1 MYNLI
6 READLE
12 LFQKHYWTHAD
23 NKSDIFEE
31 ETNRINKG
39 KKRNNAL
46 SATWSPLAQGL
57 TYGVPTRIRTAT
69 IESMTTPVVNNFG
82 DVETLNAHDGA
93 IYSSYIM
100 RLLER
105 ASSPDIHMADTTKII
120 ALCPEGAGFE
130 QIKCADY
137 SMTNDWI
144 MGSVKQ
150 SSGNPQFMDGHMLM
164 KKMLSPAVLS
174 ATFYNALYKRL
185 LYGNLNTGL

>member
-1 MYNLI
+1 
-6 READLE
+6 
-12 LFQKHYWTHAD
+12 
-23 NKSDIFEE
+23 
-31 ETNRINKG
+31 
-39 KKRNNAL
+39 
-46 SATWSPLAQGL
+46 
-57 TYGVPTRIRTAT
+57 
-69 IESMTTPVVNNFG
+69 
-82 DVETLNAHDGA
+82 
-93 IYSSYIM
+93 
-100 RLLER
+100 
-105 ASSPDIHMADTTKII
+105 MADTTKII